1 MAKIYAQRKI
11 KKVTLI
17 QIIKQQKRK
26 INKLLASNKKLQVSN
41 KALKKEK
48 QNNYKSNYRFCPKKI
63 YIYYDQYIQKNKL
76 KNIAR
81 KSYFDGNK
89 FLNCLNKLGSSKIT
103 QKKARNKHVNK
114 IMCNT
119 IGTKIT
125 EAKFFNG
132 VNKSI
137 NNINQTWPKNK
148 INSLKKELEKVDYS
162 NFDFDNPLSC
172 LKIDTI
178 LDLLL
183 NDPKNFKI
191 ANDDIKILG
200 IKNCTEIPLINGI
213 EFIDPKTKKKIIFD
227 KNFIKSK
234 ITNNIGILNSYYK
247 MIQKFS
253 DIKQIKLSKLKKK
266 IEKMIDDTK
275 IFFCD
280 MPINICGVTI
290 SNGNIYI
297 CGSYLQEALGKTEE
311 YKNITKEEKLYYKFT
326 GICKIYLTLLHE
338 FSHKLHYLFRKE
350 NSTEDWKSNFYDHS
364 EELNSEDELEFFN
377 DLKGHTSIEKKRVYN
392 NLHKNIKNDETG
404 DFFDLELYL
413 GTQLSEVNN
422 RISEFFLC
430 DKCEKYDDYKKKM
443 RKLRKS
449 NTSKNSP
456 RSINSRFKIANKLPK
471 CRFSIIRNSY

>member
-1 MAKIYAQRKI
+1 
-11 KKVTLI
+11 
-17 QIIKQQKRK
+17 
-26 INKLLASNKKLQVSN
+26 
-41 KALKKEK
+41 
-48 QNNYKSNYRFCPKKI
+48 
-63 YIYYDQYIQKNKL
+63 
-76 KNIAR
+76 
-81 KSYFDGNK
+81 
-89 FLNCLNKLGSSKIT
+89 
-103 QKKARNKHVNK
+103 
-114 IMCNT
+114 
-119 IGTKIT
+119 
-125 EAKFFNG
+125 
-132 VNKSI
+132 
-137 NNINQTWPKNK
+137 
-148 INSLKKELEKVDYS
+148 
-162 NFDFDNPLSC
+162 
-172 LKIDTI
+172 
-178 LDLLL
+178 
-183 NDPKNFKI
+183 
-191 ANDDIKILG
+191 
-200 IKNCTEIPLINGI
+200 
-213 EFIDPKTKKKIIFD
+213 
-227 KNFIKSK
+227 
-234 ITNNIGILNSYYK
+234 
-247 MIQKFS
+247 
-253 DIKQIKLSKLKKK
+253 
-266 IEKMIDDTK
+266 MIDDTK

-280 MPINICGVTI
+280 MPLNICGVTI

-338 FSHKLHYLFRKE
+338 FSHKLHYLFRQE

-364 EELNSEDELEFFN
+364 EELNSENELEFFN